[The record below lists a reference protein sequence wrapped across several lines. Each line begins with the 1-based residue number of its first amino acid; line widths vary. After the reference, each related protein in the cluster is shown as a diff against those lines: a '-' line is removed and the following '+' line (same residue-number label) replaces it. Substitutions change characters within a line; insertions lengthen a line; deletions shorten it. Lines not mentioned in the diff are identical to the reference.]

1 MGQCKAASYNTKLLS
16 FCLETSVYSL
26 LSIAHACT
34 LSCNVWQNQPM
45 SCAKPTLRSVFPVRF
60 KITAGH
66 QRLLHG
72 RIKACVLLVLPPLAL
87 PAVYR
92 ATHLSFNSVCA
103 LLIRAH
109 ARYIRRGFCTSVHS
123 FPCRY
128 TIPVLDSKWKAFN
141 TNSEVI
147 LISSIESVEY
157 YLAQPID

>member
-16 FCLETSVYSL
+16 FCLKLPYTLRYQ
-26 LSIAHACT
+26 ANAWA
-34 LSCNVWQNQPM
+34 LSCNVWQNQPI
-45 SCAKPTLRSVFPVRF
+45 SCAKPTLRSVFPVQF

-92 ATHLSFNSVCA
+92 ATHLSFNSVCT
-103 LLIRAH
+103 LLICAH
-109 ARYIRRGFCTSVHS
+109 ACYICRGFCASVHS

-128 TIPVLDSKWKAFN
+128 TVPVLDSKWKAFN
-141 TNSEVI
+141 TNPEVI